1 MLAQSMFTAFLTAIT
16 PPRFD
21 FDGLALLTGMT
32 MPAFVAVVIALFMV
46 VDRLQQRRT
55 AVEAAAE
62 ALWQQRHTERLSL
75 EAATQY
81 ETLPLSTS

>member
-32 MPAFVAVVIALFMV
+32 MSAFVAMVIALVMV
-46 VDRLQQRRT
+46 VERLQQRRT
-55 AVEAAAE
+55 AVEAAAD
-62 ALWQQRHTERLSL
+62 ALWQQRHAERLSM

-81 ETLPLSTS
+81 DLLPIST

>member
-1 MLAQSMFTAFLTAIT
+1 MLHWYSAEEVYGSYFAWA
-16 PPRFD
+16 
-21 FDGLALLTGMT
+21 
-32 MPAFVAVVIALFMV
+32 PAFVAMVIALVMV
-46 VDRLQQRRT
+46 VERLQQRRT

-62 ALWQQRHTERLSL
+62 ALWQQRHTERLSW

>member
-1 MLAQSMFTAFLTAIT
+1 MLASILTAIT

-32 MPAFVAVVIALFMV
+32 MSAFVAMVIALVMV
-46 VDRLQQRRT
+46 VERLQQRRT

-62 ALWQQRHTERLSL
+62 ALWQQRHTELLSM
-75 EAATQY
+75 EASTQY
-81 ETLPLSTS
+81 EPLKS

>member
-1 MLAQSMFTAFLTAIT
+1 MLAAMLASILTAIT

-32 MPAFVAVVIALFMV
+32 MPAFVAVVIALIMV
-46 VDRLQQRRT
+46 VERLQQRRT

-81 ETLPLSTS
+81 ETLPLSSS

>member
-1 MLAQSMFTAFLTAIT
+1 MLADFLTAIT

-32 MPAFVAVVIALFMV
+32 MPAFVAVVNQA
-46 VDRLQQRRT
+46 RHGGRSAAAAART

-81 ETLPLSTS
+81 EPLPLSTS